1 MTPKS
6 TIRAQAEALFAAFVA
21 AGAVPVDAD
30 ILLPAET
37 LLDLYGEDIRA
48 RAYTT
53 ADPLRGEMMLR
64 PDFTLPV
71 VQQHMA
77 HGADPARYAYLGEVF
92 RKQDTHTT
100 RPNEYLQVGYEVF
113 DRTAPVQADA
123 EVFALFARLLAPLDL
138 KPGTGDIGI
147 LMAAVR
153 GLSTTE
159 RRKAALLRHVWRPAR
174 FHALLDRFAGRAPVP
189 AARAALLDRL
199 AQDAPEGLIAAAGQF
214 VGLRDEGDI
223 ALRARALIEDAG
235 APPIA
240 AAEADALDALL
251 AITAPAPQAIAGLRA
266 LIPALPWIAD
276 AVARLEQRLAA
287 LASHGIVTDTLPF
300 ATTHMQSTLE
310 YYDGFVFSF
319 HAADPALPAV
329 ASGGRYDAL
338 TAVLGQGRS
347 IPAVGG
353 VIRPGLVAHLKG
365 LESKEGTP

>member
-6 TIRAQAEALFAAFVA
+6 AIRAEAEVLFAAFVA

-64 PDFTLPV
+64 PDFTVPV

-92 RKQDTHTT
+92 RKQDTLTT

-113 DRTAPVQADA
+113 DRSTPAEADA
-123 EVFALFARLLAPLDL
+123 EVFALFNRLLAPLNL
-138 KPGTGDIGI
+138 RPGTGDIGI

-159 RRKAALLRHVWRPAR
+159 RRKAALLRHVWRPKR
-174 FHALLDRFAGRAPVP
+174 FHALLDRFAGRAPMP

-199 AQDAPEGLIAAAGQF
+199 AQDAPEALMAAAGQF

-223 ALRARALIEDAG
+223 ALRARALIEDSH

-240 AAEADALDALL
+240 QAEANALDALL
-251 AITAPAPQAIAGLRA
+251 SIAMPSAPALEALRA
-266 LIPALPWIAD
+266 LTGALPWIIPA
-276 AVARLEQRLAA
+276 LGLMEQRLAA
-287 LASHGIVTDTLPF
+287 LDRQGIGAARLPF

-319 HAADPALPAV
+319 HAADLALAAV

-338 TAVLGQGRS
+338 TAVLGQGKS

-353 VIRPGLVAHLKG
+353 VIRPGLVAQLKG
-365 LESKEGTP
+365 LT